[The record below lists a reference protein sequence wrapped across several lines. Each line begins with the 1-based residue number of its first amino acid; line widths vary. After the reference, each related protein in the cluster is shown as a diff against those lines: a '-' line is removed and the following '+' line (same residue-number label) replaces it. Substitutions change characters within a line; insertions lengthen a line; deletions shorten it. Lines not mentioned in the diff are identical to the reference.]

1 MACLGTASAD
11 QELFDEAARD
21 TSITISRL
29 HSDGP
34 DNNGLPM
41 TLCGG
46 TANKTVI
53 TKRNLEAIENLLQI
67 LSG

>member
-1 MACLGTASAD
+1 
-11 QELFDEAARD
+11 
-21 TSITISRL
+21 
-29 HSDGP
+29 
-34 DNNGLPM
+34 M